1 MNKNVVTVVT
11 TDNMADEG
19 NARGS
24 FDSTTPT
31 KDASSSA
38 SSESRSTAD
47 AVDIMLRC
55 AADDARA
62 AGARETRRE
71 TDGRA
76 ISDPGLPHLPYLTD
90 THARGSLVGPDSG
103 LCAPRAHENIP
114 TSPLGSV
121 WLAAGDVCAVAA
133 ADGNVEFLRFARAN
147 GCPWD
152 GNTLAAAAR
161 AASIPALR
169 FALDARCPRTR
180 LNAPAVDVCAEAASG
195 GVRDGASLRA
205 LRYLVEHRR
214 EPIETEDVVVRAAG
228 GGDLATFRYALDA
241 TLRRLVTAA
250 ALAAAGVAAAGS
262 GKTETLRF
270 LRDALGVAFEAASC
284 EGAARGGHLH
294 ALRWLREVALAPW
307 DARATDA
314 AAATGAVETLR
325 YAVAGGCDVSEDA
338 AKSAT
343 RGGHLD
349 ALMVLFFFREI
360 DPRRSETSGYADYAR
375 VWEFDREAASLCA
388 AVNGRAEVF
397 EWGTRSGNF
406 APHPLAGAAA
416 ARLGHLDVLRF
427 VKEDGRGW
435 DELLW
440 VAAGERAKALGDVGV
455 LLWLSREG
463 VRVSPPAP
471 APAPALHVFP
481 PLAPEWDAALDPD
494 LWDKARAVLADDPP
508 ITLTHDAIY

>member
-1 MNKNVVTVVT
+1 MRPAPPAPIFCPETR
-11 TDNMADEG
+11 
-19 NARGS
+19 RGP

-31 KDASSSA
+31 KGASSRS

-47 AVDIMLRC
+47 AVDLPLLR

-76 ISDPGLPHLPYLTD
+76 ISVPGYLPFGYPEPGFSREGL
-90 THARGSLVGPDSG
+90 SVSEPDSG
-103 LCAPRAHENIP
+103 VTLCAPRAHGSSG
-114 TSPLGSV
+114 TSRPPLLPLGTA
-121 WLAAGDVCAVAA
+121 WLAAGDVCALAA
-133 ADGNVEFLRFARAN
+133 AHGNVEFLRFARAN

-152 GNTLAAAAR
+152 GDTLAAAAR

-169 FALDARCPRTR
+169 FALDGACPRTR
-180 LNAPAVDVCAEAASG
+180 WNAPPVDVCAEAASG

-338 AKSAT
+338 AKSAI

-463 VRVSPPAP
+463 CP
-471 APAPALHVFP
+471 
-481 PLAPEWDAALDPD
+481 
-494 LWDKARAVLADDPP
+494 
-508 ITLTHDAIY
+508 